1 MVSFS
6 ARDKDI
12 RVTTVIRPREVYGP
26 WSIFSMRRDCPQ
38 ALRGAPPPAGG
49 GGFRSGGG
57 GPRPRPPRG
66 VCAPLDLSPE
76 RGRPPPPPGGPPP
89 RGGGEAKGWGGG
101 APSQG

>member
-38 ALRGAPPPAGG
+38 ALRESSLQADGM
-49 GGFRSGGG
+49 RSDRVRISGSLHGRG
-57 GPRPRPPRG
+57 NVNTANAIDGPEVGHDTPVSKG
-66 VCAPLDLSPE
+66 TILPLVKKQ
-76 RGRPPPPPGGPPP
+76 RR
-89 RGGGEAKGWGGG
+89 
-101 APSQG
+101 